1 VRKAKQVSSDDDE
14 VGVWVG
20 VGGCEMIVR
29 PTSVEGFYYDSDSI
43 EFTLEAIDRTE
54 NPKCR
59 VTINTD
65 EFTLAEWQAFSRAVE
80 AGFALM
86 REEA

>member
-1 VRKAKQVSSDDDE
+1 
-14 VGVWVG
+14 
-20 VGGCEMIVR
+20 MIVR
-29 PTSVEGFYYDSDSI
+29 PTSVEGFYYDSKDT
-43 EFTLEAIDRTE
+43 EFTLEALDRTD

-65 EFTLAEWQAFSRAVE
+65 EFTLADWQAFSRAVE

>member
-1 VRKAKQVSSDDDE
+1 
-14 VGVWVG
+14 
-20 VGGCEMIVR
+20 MIVR
-29 PTSVEGFYYDSDSI
+29 PTSVAGFYYDSKDT
-43 EFTLEAIDRTE
+43 EFTLEALDRTD

-65 EFTLAEWQAFSRAVE
+65 EFTLADWQAFSRAVE

-86 REEA
+86 REEV

>member
-1 VRKAKQVSSDDDE
+1 
-14 VGVWVG
+14 
-20 VGGCEMIVR
+20 MIVR
-29 PTSVEGFYYDSDSI
+29 PTSVAGFYYDSKDT
-43 EFTLEAIDRTE
+43 EFTLEALDRTD

-65 EFTLAEWQAFSRAVE
+65 EFTLADWQAFSRAVE

>member
-1 VRKAKQVSSDDDE
+1 
-14 VGVWVG
+14 
-20 VGGCEMIVR
+20 MIVR
-29 PTSVEGFYYDSDSI
+29 PTSVEGFYYDSKDT
-43 EFTLEAIDRTE
+43 EFTLEAMDRTE

-65 EFTLAEWQAFSRAVE
+65 EFTLAEWLAFSRAVE

-86 REEA
+86 KEEA

>member
-1 VRKAKQVSSDDDE
+1 
-14 VGVWVG
+14 
-20 VGGCEMIVR
+20 MIVR
-29 PTSVEGFYYDSDSI
+29 PTSVAGFYYDSKDT
-43 EFTLEAIDRTE
+43 EFTLEAMDRTD

-65 EFTLAEWQAFSRAVE
+65 KFTLAEWQAFSRAVE

-86 REEA
+86 REEV

>member
-1 VRKAKQVSSDDDE
+1 
-14 VGVWVG
+14 
-20 VGGCEMIVR
+20 MIVR
-29 PTSVEGFYYDSDSI
+29 PTSVVGLYYDSKDT
-43 EFTLEAIDRTE
+43 EFTLEALDRTD

-65 EFTLAEWQAFSRAVE
+65 EFTLADWQAFSRAVE

>member
-1 VRKAKQVSSDDDE
+1 
-14 VGVWVG
+14 
-20 VGGCEMIVR
+20 MIVR
-29 PTSVEGFYYDSDSI
+29 PTSVEGFYYDSKDT
-43 EFTLEAIDRTE
+43 EFTLKAMDRTE

-86 REEA
+86 KEEA

>member
-1 VRKAKQVSSDDDE
+1 
-14 VGVWVG
+14 
-20 VGGCEMIVR
+20 MIVR
-29 PTSVEGFYYDSDSI
+29 PTSVEGFYYDSKDT
-43 EFTLEAIDRTE
+43 EFTLEAMDRAE

-65 EFTLAEWQAFSRAVE
+65 EFTLAEWLAFSRAVE

-86 REEA
+86 KEEA

>member
-1 VRKAKQVSSDDDE
+1 
-14 VGVWVG
+14 
-20 VGGCEMIVR
+20 MIVR
-29 PTSVEGFYYDSDSI
+29 PTRVEGFYYDSKDT
-43 EFTLEAIDRTE
+43 EFTLEALDRTD

-65 EFTLAEWQAFSRAVE
+65 EFTLANWQAFSRAVE

>member
-1 VRKAKQVSSDDDE
+1 VSRAFTTTATD
-14 VGVWVG
+14 
-20 VGGCEMIVR
+20 
-29 PTSVEGFYYDSDSI
+29 T
-43 EFTLEAIDRTE
+43 EFTLKAIDRTD

-86 REEA
+86 KEEA

>member
-1 VRKAKQVSSDDDE
+1 
-14 VGVWVG
+14 
-20 VGGCEMIVR
+20 MIVR
-29 PTSVEGFYYDSDSI
+29 PTSVEGFYFDSKDT
-43 EFTLEAIDRTE
+43 EFALEAMDRTE

-65 EFTLAEWQAFSRAVE
+65 EFTLAEWLAFSRAVE

-86 REEA
+86 KEEA

>member
-1 VRKAKQVSSDDDE
+1 MFLWDVLRVIALE
-14 VGVWVG
+14 E
-20 VGGCEMIVR
+20 CEMIVR
-29 PTSVEGFYYDSDSI
+29 PTSVEGFYFDSKDT
-43 EFTLEAIDRTE
+43 EFALEAMDRTE

>member
-1 VRKAKQVSSDDDE
+1 
-14 VGVWVG
+14 
-20 VGGCEMIVR
+20 MIVR
-29 PTSVEGFYYDSDSI
+29 PTSVEGFYFDSDSI
-43 EFTLEAIDRTE
+43 EFTLEAMDRTE

-86 REEA
+86 RGRAHDPPRRRSPLPRH